1 MKSEKGITLISL
13 IIYVIAL
20 TIVIGIVAVI
30 SGYFYNNIATSSE
43 DIEPMVE
50 YTKFNS
56 FFSEEVN
63 EKGIKVLDCKTTT
76 DNTGKIDTSYIVF
89 DNGVQYTYIS
99 GNKGIYRNKV
109 KIARGIENCSFEY
122 KVEDGKDIVNVNFKA
137 KNMNNPIKYTLKK

>member
-20 TIVIGIVAVI
+20 TIVVGIIAVI
-30 SGYFYNNIATSSE
+30 SGYFYDNIDTSSE

-63 EKGIKVLDCKTTT
+63 YVGIKVLDFNTTK
-76 DNTGKIDTSYIVF
+76 NEQGKVDTS
-89 DNGVQYTYIS
+89 
-99 GNKGIYRNKV
+99 
-109 KIARGIENCSFEY
+109 
-122 KVEDGKDIVNVNFKA
+122 
-137 KNMNNPIKYTLKK
+137 

>member
-20 TIVIGIVAVI
+20 TIVVGIIAVI
-30 SGYFYNNIATSSE
+30 SGYFYDNIDTSSE

-63 EKGIKVLDCKTTT
+63 YVGIKVLDFNTTK
-76 DNTGKIDTSYIVF
+76 NEQGKVDTSYIVF
-89 DNGVQYTYIS
+89 DNGVQYTFIAE
-99 GNKGIYRNKV
+99 NKGIYRNKV
-109 KIARGIENCSFEY
+109 KIARGIDECTFDYNI
-122 KVEDGKDIVNVNFKA
+122 EDEKNIVYVTFKA
-137 KNMNNPIKYTLKK
+137 KKLNNPIKYTLKQ

>member
-20 TIVIGIVAVI
+20 TIVIGIIAVI
-30 SGYFYNNIATSSE
+30 SGYFYKNIATTSE
-43 DIEPMVE
+43 NVEPMVE

-63 EKGIKVLDCKTTT
+63 YRGIKVLDCQSTTG
-76 DNTGKIDTSYIVF
+76 DNGKIETSYIVF

-99 GNKGIYRNKV
+99 ANKGIYRNKV
-109 KIARGIENCSFEY
+109 KIARGIDECTFEY
-122 KVEDGKDIVNVNFKA
+122 KVENAKDIVNVSFKA
-137 KNMNNPIKYTLKK
+137 KKLNNPMTYTLKN

>member
-109 KIARGIENCSFEY
+109 KIARGIENWSFEY

>member
-99 GNKGIYRNKV
+99 ANKGIYRNKV
-109 KIARGIENCSFEY
+109 KIARGIDECTFEY
-122 KVEDGKDIVNVNFKA
+122 KVENAKDIVNVSFKA
-137 KNMNNPIKYTLKK
+137 KKLNNPMTYTLKN

>member
-20 TIVIGIVAVI
+20 TIVIGIIAVI
-30 SGYFYNNIATSSE
+30 SGYFYKNIATTSE
-43 DIEPMVE
+43 NVEPMVE

-63 EKGIKVLDCKTTT
+63 YRGIKVLDCQSTTG
-76 DNTGKIDTSYIVF
+76 DNGKIETSYIVF

-109 KIARGIENCSFEY
+109 KIARGIDNCSFEY
-122 KVEDGKDIVNVNFKA
+122 KVEEGKDIVNVNFKA
-137 KNMNNPIKYTLKK
+137 KDMNNPIKYTLKK

>member
-56 FFSEEVN
+56 FF
-63 EKGIKVLDCKTTT
+63 
-76 DNTGKIDTSYIVF
+76 F
-89 DNGVQYTYIS
+89 
-99 GNKGIYRNKV
+99 
-109 KIARGIENCSFEY
+109 F
-122 KVEDGKDIVNVNFKA
+122 
-137 KNMNNPIKYTLKK
+137 

>member
-1 MKSEKGITLISL
+1 MKNQKGITLISL

-20 TIVIGIVAVI
+20 TIVIGIIAVI
-30 SGYFYNNIATSSE
+30 SGYFYKNIATTSE
-43 DIEPMVE
+43 NVEPMVE

-63 EKGIKVLDCKTTT
+63 YRGIKVLDCQSTTG
-76 DNTGKIDTSYIVF
+76 DNGKIETSYIVF

-109 KIARGIENCSFEY
+109 KIARGVDNCSFEY
-122 KVEDGKDIVNVNFKA
+122 KVEEGKDIVNVNFKA
-137 KNMNNPIKYTLKK
+137 KDMNNPIKYTLKK

>member
-20 TIVIGIVAVI
+20 TIVIGIIAVI

-63 EKGIKVLDCKTTT
+63 EKEIKVLDCKTTT
-76 DNTGKIDTSYIVF
+76 DSTGKIDTSYIVF

-99 GNKGIYRNKV
+99 ENKGIYRNKV
-109 KIARGIENCSFEY
+109 KIARGVEN
-122 KVEDGKDIVNVNFKA
+122 
-137 KNMNNPIKYTLKK
+137 

>member
-109 KIARGIENCSFEY
+109 KIARGIENCSFGY

>member
-20 TIVIGIVAVI
+20 TIVIGIIAVI
-30 SGYFYNNIATSSE
+30 SGYFYKNIATTSE
-43 DIEPMVE
+43 NIEPMVE

-63 EKGIKVLDCKTTT
+63 YRGIEVLDCQSTTG
-76 DNTGKIDTSYIVF
+76 DNGKIETSYIVF

-99 GNKGIYRNKV
+99 ENKGIYRNKV
-109 KIARGIENCSFEY
+109 KIARGVEECSFEY
-122 KVEDGKDIVNVNFKA
+122 KVEDGKDIVNVTFKS
-137 KNMNNPIKYTLKK
+137 KNLNNPIKYTLKK

>member
-20 TIVIGIVAVI
+20 TIVIGIIAVI
-30 SGYFYNNIATSSE
+30 SGYFYKNIATTSE
-43 DIEPMVE
+43 NIEPMVE

-63 EKGIKVLDCKTTT
+63 YRGIEVLDCQSTTG
-76 DNTGKIDTSYIVF
+76 DNGKIETSYIVF

-99 GNKGIYRNKV
+99 ENKGIYRNKV
-109 KIARGIENCSFEY
+109 KIARGVEECSFEY
-122 KVEDGKDIVNVNFKA
+122 KVEEGKDIVNVTFKS
-137 KNMNNPIKYTLKK
+137 KNLNNPIKYTLKK